1 MIKYL
6 LDTTFLVEHLRGS
19 DKTSQFLEKEGLCVS
34 TVTIAELIQGARD
47 KKELALVN
55 KICKNIDEVIIDKK
69 ISKKAIDLLYNLH
82 LSDGLMFLDALIAA
96 TAIEN
101 KLTLITGNIKHF
113 NKIEELQVSSQEAVL
128 KS

>member
-19 DKTSQFLEKEGLCVS
+19 HKTGQFLEKEELYVS